1 MVVVAVEL
9 EMQVACDVLNVVLEV
24 LKTKTYLVVAV
35 LSAGRAMVNINKHAV
50 VVLGLMLAAMAAVA
64 VKLKVHVVGVLVQAV
79 FKKTE
84 NKTLVVVEVAPVG
97 RVAVNMYT
105 HPVVAV
111 GLMLATIVAVSVKLE
126 LQVAGVVVHAAVD
139 ILETK
144 TRLVVAVF
152 AVVRVEVKMSKHTV
166 VLVGIVMAVMAAVAV
181 KVEVRMVGVV
191 VHAAGNVV
199 KTVSRFVVA
208 VLMMAKIAV
217 GLKNDQ
223 PG

>member
-1 MVVVAVEL
+1 M
-9 EMQVACDVLNVVLEV
+9 
-24 LKTKTYLVVAV
+24 
-35 LSAGRAMVNINKHAV
+35 
-50 VVLGLMLAAMAAVA
+50 
-64 VKLKVHVVGVLVQAV
+64 
-79 FKKTE
+79 
-84 NKTLVVVEVAPVG
+84 
-97 RVAVNMYT
+97 
-105 HPVVAV
+105 
-111 GLMLATIVAVSVKLE
+111 ATIVVVSVKLE
-126 LQVAGVVVHAAVD
+126 MQVAGVVVHAAVD
-139 ILETK
+139 TLETK